1 LDEYRG
7 QEVGVNAFLSVPCR
21 GFGSAD
27 NGGVTRR
34 PDTLLLG
41 LIGAD
46 IEASRSPAMHEREG
60 AAHGLR
66 CIYQLVDL
74 TRLGLTCDALPELL
88 TAAGRLGFAGLNV
101 THPCKQ
107 AVLPLLSELSD
118 QARAIGSVN
127 TIVFDGDRR
136 VGHNTDWYGF
146 KQSFIEHIPGAPLG
160 RVVQLGAG
168 GAGAATGYAVLEL
181 GAHEL
186 VIVDTIHDRARSL
199 AKRLA
204 TMFSTPV
211 YAADDPSVAL
221 DGADGLI
228 HATPTG
234 MSRHPG
240 LAVPASLLRADLW
253 VAEVVYFPLETE
265 LLRVAKR
272 IGCRTVDGSGMA
284 VFQAVEAFRLF
295 TGLQANPSRMRASFE
310 SFDVRPGPDR

>member
-1 LDEYRG
+1 
-7 QEVGVNAFLSVPCR
+7 LSFPDPA
-21 GFGSAD
+21 FGSAD

-34 PDTLLLG
+34 SDSVLLG

-66 CIYQLVDL
+66 CIYQRVDL
-74 TRLGLTCDALPELL
+74 TRLGLTCEALPELL
-88 TAAGRLGFAGLNV
+88 TTAGRLGFAGLNV

-118 QARAIGSVN
+118 HARAIGSVN
-127 TIVFDGDRR
+127 TVVFDGDRR

-146 KQSFIEHIPGAPLG
+146 KQSFIENIPDAPLG

-168 GAGAATGYAVLEL
+168 GAGAATGYAVLEM

-186 VIVDTIHDRARSL
+186 VIVDAIHDRARAL

-204 TMFSTPV
+204 TMFSRPV
-211 YAADDPSVAL
+211 HAADAL
-221 DGADGLI
+221 GMALHAADGLI

-234 MSRHPG
+234 MSGHPG
-240 LAVPASLLRADLW
+240 LAVPASLLRPDLW
-253 VAEVVYFPLETE
+253 IAEVVYFPLETE
-265 LLRVAKR
+265 LLRVARR

-284 VFQAVEAFRLF
+284 VYQAVEAFRLF
-295 TGLQANPSRMRASFE
+295 TGLPADASRMRASFE
-310 SFDVRPGPDR
+310 SFDRRPGTDR